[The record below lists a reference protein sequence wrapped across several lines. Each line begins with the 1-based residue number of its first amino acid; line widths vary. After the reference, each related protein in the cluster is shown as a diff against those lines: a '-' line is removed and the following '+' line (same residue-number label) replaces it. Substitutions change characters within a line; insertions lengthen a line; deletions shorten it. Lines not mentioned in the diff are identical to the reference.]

1 MRQVTKAQMQA
12 EKLKNPH
19 EYDATRQQKSDG
31 IKK

>member
-1 MRQVTKAQMQA
+1 MQA